1 MNDANQEID
10 PGILEMFGATNT
22 TETTPETQP
31 QPEVSEQPA
40 EMTQADTQEQPAVP
54 ENVEESKPQEETA
67 STKDLS
73 ENDIDDIE
81 DRMFRGN
88 TKQNKAFAELRMQ
101 NKAQAEFIMRLAR
114 SAGLNP
120 KDVKEAQEFLSEG
133 ATRVE
138 AKKRNIDPETL
149 RQLEEERTELEEY
162 RNQANRQAAMLG
174 FQKVKNEYNLTNEDL
189 NNFTEQLAAKNIN
202 PFSGDRV
209 DLLKEYRMLNFDKLL
224 AQAKEAGRQ
233 EEIARSLKAK
243 QNSTTPLKTTGNDTP
258 LGETPAV
265 NTVKDL
271 DNLLNSLNKK

>member
-40 EMTQADTQEQPAVP
+40 ETTQADTQEQPAVP

-149 RQLEEERTELEEY
+149 IQLEEERTELEEY

-189 NNFTEQLAAKNIN
+189 NNFAEQLAAKNIN

>member
-40 EMTQADTQEQPAVP
+40 ETTQADTQEQPAVP
-54 ENVEESKPQEETA
+54 ENVEESKSQEETA

-189 NNFTEQLAAKNIN
+189 NNFAEQLAAKNIN

>member
-40 EMTQADTQEQPAVP
+40 ETTQADTQEQPAVP

-67 STKDLS
+67 STTDLS

-189 NNFTEQLAAKNIN
+189 NNFAEQLAAKNIN

>member
-189 NNFTEQLAAKNIN
+189 NNFAEQLAAKNIN

>member
-40 EMTQADTQEQPAVP
+40 ETTQADTQEQPAVP
-54 ENVEESKPQEETA
+54 ENVEESKPQEEAA

-189 NNFTEQLAAKNIN
+189 NNFAEQLAAKNIN

>member
-1 MNDANQEID
+1 
-10 PGILEMFGATNT
+10 MFGATNT

-31 QPEVSEQPA
+31 QPEVSEEPA
-40 EMTQADTQEQPAVP
+40 ETTQAETQEQPAVP

-189 NNFTEQLAAKNIN
+189 NNFAEQLAAKNIN

>member
-40 EMTQADTQEQPAVP
+40 ETTQADTQEQPAVP

-189 NNFTEQLAAKNIN
+189 NNFAEQLAAKNIN

>member
-1 MNDANQEID
+1 MYDTNQEID

-40 EMTQADTQEQPAVP
+40 ETTQADTQEQPTVP

-67 STKDLS
+67 STTDLS

-189 NNFTEQLAAKNIN
+189 NNFAEQLAAKNIN

>member
-1 MNDANQEID
+1 MYDTNQEID
-10 PGILEMFGATNT
+10 PGILEMFGATDT
-22 TETTPETQP
+22 TETTPGTQP

-40 EMTQADTQEQPAVP
+40 ETTQADTQEQPAVP

-67 STKDLS
+67 PTKDLS

-138 AKKRNIDPETL
+138 AKKKNIDPETL

-189 NNFTEQLAAKNIN
+189 NNFAEQLAAKNIN